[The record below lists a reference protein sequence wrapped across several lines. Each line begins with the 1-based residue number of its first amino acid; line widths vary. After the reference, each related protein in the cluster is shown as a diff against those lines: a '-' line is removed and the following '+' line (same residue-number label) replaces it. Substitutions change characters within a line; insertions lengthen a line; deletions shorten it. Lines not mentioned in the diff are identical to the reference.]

1 MTPFG
6 LYNNECT
13 WGGGPRCKPPWAGG
27 SGRGMG
33 RGVGQNFNI
42 VVGMVFQMGSTF
54 LATLWFPLSRVA
66 FAVDVAGHLGAGT

>member
-1 MTPFG
+1 MHVGWGTLVANRLG
-6 LYNNECT
+6 QVGRVGE
-13 WGGGPRCKPPWAGG
+13 WGGGWGKT
-27 SGRGMG
+27 
-33 RGVGQNFNI
+33 FNI